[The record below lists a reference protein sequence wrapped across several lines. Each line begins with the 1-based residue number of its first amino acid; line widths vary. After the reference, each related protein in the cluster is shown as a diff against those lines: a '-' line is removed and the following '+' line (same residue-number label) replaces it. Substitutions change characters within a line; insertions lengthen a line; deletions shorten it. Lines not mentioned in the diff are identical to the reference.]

1 MKKYFILTIIIFLA
15 LASCNKNVNEQN
27 KWGKFVDNF
36 IAEYLDM
43 NPTSAVEAGLHE
55 YDGTFGDLSASGIK
69 KQIDWLYNKRA
80 GVQNFEAKSLDNKQR
95 FEREQLYA
103 VIDKNLFWSETAQV
117 PFKNPAFYLGKI
129 NPSVYLTR
137 EYAPLDVR
145 MKAYIKYA
153 GNLPAVLKQMKANL
167 QLPLPKTFAVLGRN
181 AFKGYVDFFKNDLP
195 GIFSSVKNEKLQ
207 NDFKKT
213 NKEAIKSVT
222 GIGDWFEEI
231 LPESNGSYALGQE
244 NFKKMLWET
253 ERVNISLEEL
263 KKIGEA
269 DLERNLIAL
278 KKACEKIIPGK
289 PIIECMDFVMSN
301 KPEGG
306 AVEGA
311 REQLKSLNKLVKDR
325 HIVSIPFEEE
335 ALVDEAPPYNRWNFA
350 YIEFPGIYE
359 KDLPAIYY
367 IAPPDTA
374 WSEDVQ
380 QKYIPGKTRL
390 IFTSVHEVWP
400 GHFLH
405 SLHIKKSGSELSGI
419 FWSYAFGEG
428 WAHYTEE
435 MMYDEGL
442 GDFDPEYKVGQLTAA
457 LLRNIRFLSAI
468 GLHTEGMTPEQSE
481 KMFIEKGHINPGD
494 SKQQAARGTFDPAY
508 LNYTMGKL
516 IIIKLRDDWLSANP
530 DKSLKNFH
538 DTFLSY
544 GAAPIPL
551 VRKEMMG
558 IEKGS
563 LF

>member
-1 MKKYFILTIIIFLA
+1 MKKYFFSILIISLILI
-15 LASCNKNVNEQN
+15 SCNNN
-27 KWGKFVDNF
+27 KEDKWETFVDNF
-36 IAEYLDM
+36 IAGYLEM
-43 NPTSAVEAGLHE
+43 NPTSAVQAGLHK
-55 YDGTFGDLSASGIK
+55 YDGTFADMSPEGIQ
-69 KQIDWLYNKRA
+69 KQIEWLYK
-80 GVQNFEAKSLDNKQR
+80 EKSDAEKLDDEILTQKQK

-103 VIDKNLFWSETAQV
+103 IIDEQLFWLETAQA
-117 PFKNPAFYLGKI
+117 PFKNPSYYLGKI

-145 MKAYIKYA
+145 MKAYTKYA
-153 GNLPAVLKQMKANL
+153 ANLPAVLTQMKNNL

-181 AFKGYVDFFKNDLP
+181 SFKGYVDFFTNDLP
-195 GIFSSVKNEKLQ
+195 GIFSSVRDENLQ
-207 NDFKKT
+207 NEF
-213 NKEAIKSVT
+213 NAANQEAIKSVT
-222 GIGDWFEEI
+222 EMSAWFEEI
-231 LPESNGSYALGQE
+231 LPESDGSYALGPE

-269 DLERNLIAL
+269 DLERNLAAL
-278 KKACEKIIPGK
+278 TEACSKISPEKSIN
-289 PIIECMDFVMSN
+289 ECMEFVMSN

-311 REQLKSLNKLVKDR
+311 REQLNTLKQFVIDKQ
-325 HIVSIPFEEE
+325 IVSIPSEEV
-335 ALVDEAPPYNRWNFA
+335 ALVEEAPPYNRWNFA
-350 YIEFPGIYE
+350 YIEDPGIYE

-367 IAPPDTA
+367 IAPPDPA
-374 WSEDVQ
+374 WTEEVQ
-380 QKYIPGKTRL
+380 RQYIPGKTRL
-390 IFTSVHEVWP
+390 MFTSVHEVWP

-405 SLHIKKSGSELSGI
+405 SLHIKKSGSKLSGI

-468 GLHTEGMTPEQSE
+468 GLHTEGMTPEESE
-481 KMFIEKGHINPGD
+481 QMFIEKGHINIGD
-494 SKQQAARGTFDPAY
+494 AKQQAARGTFDPAY

-516 IIIKLRDDWLSANP
+516 MIMKLRDDWLSSNP
-530 DKSLKNFH
+530 DKSLKDFH
-538 DTFLSY
+538 DKFLSY
-544 GAAPIPL
+544 GAVPIPL
-551 VRKEMMG
+551 VRQEMMG
-558 IEKGS
+558 SENGS